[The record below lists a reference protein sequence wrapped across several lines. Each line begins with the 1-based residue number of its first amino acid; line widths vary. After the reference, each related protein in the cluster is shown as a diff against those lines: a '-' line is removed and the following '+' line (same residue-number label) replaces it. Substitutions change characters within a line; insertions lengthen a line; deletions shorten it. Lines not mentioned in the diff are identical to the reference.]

1 MNESV
6 FQLGPEQNLVG
17 VWTDPAGAARP
28 LAVLMLNAGVIY
40 RIGAH
45 RTSVK
50 LARHLAS
57 AGFRCARFDLCGVG
71 DSRAPRGAS
80 DFRTQAVRDIRAVM
94 DGFEARHGPHAF
106 ALVGICSGAAHA
118 QATALVDARVRGVFL
133 IDGFVYPTLKGRL
146 HFLHRMRLAYG
157 WRGFAGRFLRHGWTR
172 LRTRGE
178 AADEG
183 LADTGPQRSRE
194 EYAQD
199 MRALMQR
206 QVQVAVLFTG
216 SYLEVY
222 GYARQL
228 PDSFAGE
235 PWLNHVQCL
244 FEPGVDH
251 TLTLRA
257 SQQVL
262 LTRVAEWVE
271 AVAATVAR

>member
-17 VWTDPAGAARP
+17 VWSDPTGAARP

-50 LARHLAS
+50 LARHLA
-57 AGFRCARFDLCGVG
+57 AVGFRCARFDLCGVG

-80 DFRTQAVRDIRAVM
+80 DFRTQAVLDIQAVM

-118 QATALVDARVRGVFL
+118 QATALGDSRVRGVFL
-133 IDGFVYPTLKGRL
+133 IDGFVYPTVKGRL
-146 HFLHRMRLAYG
+146 HFLRRMQLVYG
-157 WRGFAGRFLRHGWTR
+157 WRAFAARFLRHGWTR
-172 LRTRGE
+172 LRARGQTP
-178 AADEG
+178 DEG
-183 LADTGPQRSRE
+183 LAEAGPQRTRD

-199 MRALMQR
+199 MRTLMQR
-206 QVQVAVLFTG
+206 QVRVAVLFTG

-228 PDSFAGE
+228 QDSFAGE
-235 PWLNHVQCL
+235 PWVDRVECL
-244 FEPGVDH
+244 FEPEIDH
-251 TLTLRA
+251 TLTLKA
-257 SQQVL
+257 GQQVL
-262 LTRVAEWVE
+262 LSRVAPWVE
-271 AVAATVAR
+271 AVAAAVAR